1 MTENGVETREVDMKT
16 FFLIIALCVSQ
27 AACVSQS
34 HVAREANVLLSFSDL
49 ANEITVG
56 VETMDTTDADV
67 LPNDMPMGTP

>member
-1 MTENGVETREVDMKT
+1 MKT